1 MDDKYVSKVT
11 IPEVGTGDTLRC
23 TLGIDT
29 AVKVTHSITSETSTS
44 PEAQSVESFKTVTYT
59 SKTVIRNRRFD
70 GTPIDVVERTSL
82 PVVKTR
88 NGCPADPDSAE
99 ARIKVLLK
107 QPPGLAESESGDP
120 IELDRSDG
128 FRVQWGTGDGNMGP
142 LQGNVADKEEG
153 KFMWVGKIEPGQ
165 EVALES
171 VWDVRAPVNI
181 SWSEDT
187 VPSRRNSE

>member
-1 MDDKYVSKVT
+1 MSKIT
-11 IPEVGTGDTLRC
+11 IPEVGTGDALRC

-29 AVKVTHSITSETSTS
+29 AVKVTHSINSETRTP
-44 PEAQSVESFKTVTYT
+44 PEAQSVEQFRTVTYT

-70 GTPIDVVERTSL
+70 GEPIDVVERTSL
-82 PVVKTR
+82 PVVRTEH
-88 NGCPADPDSAE
+88 GDPIDPDSAE

-120 IELDRSDG
+120 IELDRPDG
-128 FRVQWGTGDGNMGP
+128 FCVQWGTGDGNMGP
-142 LQGNVADKEEG
+142 LKGNIVDKEEG

-181 SWSEDT
+181 SWSENT
-187 VPSRRNSE
+187 IPSRRSSA